1 MTQKNTL
8 HKEFVNTVAPLAN
21 VGLCTGALDR
31 AMSRAAHLPGMVC
44 FYGPSG
50 WGKSTA
56 AAYTANRSRAYYVE
70 CKSTWTKKATL
81 MAIIHEIGIPSPKTI
96 YEMTDAICEQLA
108 RSGRPLIIDEMDHL
122 VEKSA
127 VEIIR
132 DLYEGSGAAI
142 LLIGE
147 ERLPKKLEKW
157 ERFHGRILDFIPA
170 QPADIEDA
178 RHLARLYCRHVAIA
192 DDLIAKIHEA
202 SAGSARRICVNL
214 ERVQEEAIALGQTE
228 IDLARWGSRP
238 FFSGEAPARRI

>member
-1 MTQKNTL
+1 MTHNPPTC
-8 HKEFVNTVAPLAN
+8 NTVAPLAN
-21 VGLCTGALDR
+21 VSLCAGALERTMHR
-31 AMSRAAHLPGMVC
+31 ASHLPGLVC

-56 AAYTANRSRAYYVE
+56 AGYTRNRHRAYYVE

-81 MAIIHEIGIPSPKTI
+81 LAILHEMGIAAPKTV
-96 YEMTDAICEQLA
+96 YEMTDAICEQLG

-122 VEKSA
+122 VEKKA

-147 ERLPKKLEKW
+147 EQLPKKLERW

-170 QPADIEDA
+170 QPADLDDA
-178 RHLARLYCRHVAIA
+178 HHLATLYCRQVTVGA
-192 DDLIAKIHEA
+192 DLLEKIHQL
-202 SAGSARRICVNL
+202 SRGSVRRICVNL
-214 ERVQEEAIALGQTE
+214 ERVQEEALAQGLDE
-228 IDLARWGSRP
+228 ISLAQWGGRP
-238 FFSGEAPARRI
+238 LFTGDAPARRV